1 MNMWIHNL
9 NPTLLKLGPLEVR
22 WYGLVYV
29 LGFLLGMWWLQRAR
43 KKGLIE
49 MTSDEISDL
58 LFYLILGVIIGAR
71 LFMLFWNPS
80 YYLFQPWNLLKIW
93 EGGMSFHGGF
103 VGIVVA
109 CWWYCKKKGKDFWR
123 IADLLAVPAMLALA
137 LGRLAN
143 FVNGELVGRVWDGQ
157 WCVVFPEYGNL
168 CRHPNMIYSF
178 FQRMAVFGW
187 LWFLSGRRETAEKR
201 AREATERKNVEKEN
215 IVDSHPKPSF
225 VSKPGFIFWNLVLW
239 EGVGRFLMDFFR
251 EDTFYL
257 SLSLGQWFSVGMVI
271 VALWVFKTKYKK
283 V

>member
-1 MNMWIHNL
+1 MWIHNL
-9 NPTLLKLGPLEVR
+9 NPTLLNLGPLEVR

-103 VGIVVA
+103 VGIIVA
-109 CWWYCKKKGKDFWR
+109 CWYYCRKKNKDFWKV
-123 IADLLAVPAMLALA
+123 ADILSVPAMFALA

-157 WCVVFPEYGNL
+157 WCVVFPDYGDV

-187 LWFLSGRRETAEKR
+187 LLFLSVKREMVEKTLKDTAEKTD
-201 AREATERKNVEKEN
+201 AA
-215 IVDSHPKPSF
+215 KPLL
-225 VSKPGFIFWNLVLW
+225 KPGFVFWNFVLW
-239 EGVGRFLMDFFR
+239 EGVGRFAMDFFR
-251 EDTFYL
+251 EDVLYL

-271 VALWVFKTKYKK
+271 VALWTFKTKYKK